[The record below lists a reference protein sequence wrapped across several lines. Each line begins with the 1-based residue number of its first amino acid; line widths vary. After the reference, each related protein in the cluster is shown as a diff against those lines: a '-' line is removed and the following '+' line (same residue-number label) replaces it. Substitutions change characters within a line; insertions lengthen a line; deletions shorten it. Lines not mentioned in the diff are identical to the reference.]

1 MYNFTGN
8 GDTDP
13 SLDESYAATLKTQCP
28 NPASAAITVE
38 MDPQSSES
46 FDAHYFTAL
55 KQHKGLFQSDASLL
69 TDPASAKIVDSLLK
83 PDSFFSEFGKSMK
96 NMGQIEL
103 LTGSAGEIRTN
114 CRVVNA

>member
-1 MYNFTGN
+1 
-8 GDTDP
+8 
-13 SLDESYAATLKTQCP
+13 
-28 NPASAAITVE
+28 

-114 CRVVNA
+114 CRVVNAWGFTQAYLIKAIVIVFQFGFH